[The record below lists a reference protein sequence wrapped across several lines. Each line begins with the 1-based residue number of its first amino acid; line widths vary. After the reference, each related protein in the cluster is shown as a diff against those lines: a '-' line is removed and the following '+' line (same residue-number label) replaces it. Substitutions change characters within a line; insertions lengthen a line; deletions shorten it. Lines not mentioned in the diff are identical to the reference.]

1 MADISKTAWKVVYE
15 YYFAT
20 QGAQRMN
27 APKSLKSKAKK
38 TSKMN
43 LIMLLAHQW
52 CGIQLCPGI
61 SKCSVLTPSL
71 RPEATQVLAVDL
83 KSWWNL
89 GSPTLRLAADVN
101 SRILEFR
108 IRDLR
113 IEDQRDRSWPG
124 HPSFL
129 PQRQTGAKM
138 RQICQNTKMGQ
149 NAPGVC
155 RCSSRALM
163 V

>member
-1 MADISKTAWKVVYE
+1 MADISKTAGKVVYE

-71 RPEATQVLAVDL
+71 RPEATQVLAADL

-101 SRILEFR
+101 SRIFEFR
-108 IRDLR
+108 IRR
-113 IEDQRDRSWPG
+113 SEDRGSEGPILTRPSILPSSKTNWGKNAANMPKRQNGTKWPWC
-124 HPSFL
+124 L
-129 PQRQTGAKM
+129 
-138 RQICQNTKMGQ
+138 
-149 NAPGVC
+149 
-155 RCSSRALM
+155 
-163 V
+163 